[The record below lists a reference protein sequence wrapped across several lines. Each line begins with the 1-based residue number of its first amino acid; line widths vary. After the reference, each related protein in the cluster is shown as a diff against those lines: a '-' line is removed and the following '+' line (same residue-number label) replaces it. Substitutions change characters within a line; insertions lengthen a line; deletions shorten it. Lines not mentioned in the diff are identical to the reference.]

1 MTSGS
6 IGWFHLSASAGSA
19 GIQLSY
25 LKNSVKVCI
34 VNLEFGFCS
43 NSHVV
48 GIAALDQSHITL
60 SAHRQQDELLFPSP
74 SDSLNLSHT
83 HLSYNDS
90 LASPTLSQLSSSW
103 SDGIGSADITFP
115 TFSDPAFTSTPLPQL
130 AALPVSKDCDL
141 TASDILA
148 SGITKRRTTRGLGR
162 SSATGVSSAG
172 ALVPPP
178 SRPFV
183 LATQSPT
190 KIQSPAKVV
199 AGTTRGLGRSSA
211 TGVSSAGALVPP
223 PSRPFVL
230 ATRSPTKIQSP
241 AKVVAANAKGSDKH
255 KVRVLTLGITLT
267 LMKKMLR
274 LTTKYLLLIMVH
286 HQWAPSCPQHHT
298 CLPWQHG
305 L

>member
-34 VNLEFGFCS
+34 VDLEFSFCS

-83 HLSYNDS
+83 HLSHNDS
-90 LASPTLSQLSSSW
+90 LASFTLSQLSSSW

-141 TASDILA
+141 AASDILA
-148 SGITKRRTTRGLGR
+148 SGITKQRTTRGLGR
-162 SSATGVSSAG
+162 SSATSNHN
-172 ALVPPP
+172 
-178 SRPFV
+178 
-183 LATQSPT
+183 
-190 KIQSPAKVV
+190 KHEY
-199 AGTTRGLGRSSA
+199 TTRKTGEVAVTPIIDS
-211 TGVSSAGALVPP
+211 GVSSAGALVPP

-230 ATRSPTKIQSP
+230 ATRSPMKIQSL
-241 AKVVAANAKGSDKH
+241 AKVVAANAKGLDKH
-255 KVRVLTLGITLT
+255 KVHVLTLGTTLT
-267 LMKKMLR
+267 LMKKCLDC
-274 LTTKYLLLIMVH
+274 
-286 HQWAPSCPQHHT
+286 QQST
-298 CLPWQHG
+298 CC
-305 L
+305 

>member
-90 LASPTLSQLSSSW
+90 LASFTLSQLSSSW
-103 SDGIGSADITFP
+103 FDGIGSADITFP

-162 SSATGVSSAG
+162 SSV
-172 ALVPPP
+172 
-178 SRPFV
+178 
-183 LATQSPT
+183 
-190 KIQSPAKVV
+190 
-199 AGTTRGLGRSSA
+199 

-241 AKVVAANAKGSDKH
+241 AKVVAANEKGSDKH
-255 KVRVLTLGITLT
+255 KVHVLTLGITLT

-274 LTTKYLLLIMVH
+274 LTTKYLLLIMVY
-286 HQWAPSCPQHHT
+286 HQWAPSCPQCHT
-298 CLPWQHG
+298 RLPWQHG
-305 L
+305 LDQKQITG